1 MVHSL
6 NAQTGADLIPAVK
19 LLPGA
24 NAKVVGSTFVNNV
37 LYVGTADEC
46 GGVPNGVYAIDLT
59 PVAPPPAAAPA
70 PGGPPVLPTAP
81 NLTPASTTVASWQTR
96 GGSVVGFGPALGS
109 DGIVYVATADGDQSA
124 TAFSDAVV
132 ALENRALA
140 MKDYF
145 TPGKTPFTTSPL
157 IFQYKGRDLVVA
169 VNKDGRL
176 YVLDAASLGGSDH
189 KTPLHKSVQY
199 TNGLGDF
206 AAGAL
211 STFEEADG
219 TRWVVVA
226 SAGPVHADAKY
237 PVSNGTVTNGAISA
251 FKVTDASG
259 AVTLQPAWVSRDMT
273 SPVTPTIVNGVV
285 FAIASGE
292 NVQVPAAQRAQRST
306 NAVLYALDAQTG
318 KELWNSG
325 TTITSFVH
333 GVGPAADD
341 SQVYVMTYDGTLY
354 TFGWVVER

>member
-1 MVHSL
+1 M
-6 NAQTGADLIPAVK
+6 
-19 LLPGA
+19 
-24 NAKVVGSTFVNNV
+24 
-37 LYVGTADEC
+37 
-46 GGVPNGVYAIDLT
+46 
-59 PVAPPPAAAPA
+59 
-70 PGGPPVLPTAP
+70 
-81 NLTPASTTVASWQTR
+81 
-96 GGSVVGFGPALGS
+96 
-109 DGIVYVATADGDQSA
+109 ATADGDQSA

-132 ALENRALA
+132 ALENKTLG
-140 MKDYF
+140 MK
-145 TPGKTPFTTSPL
+145 TISSGKTPFTTSPL
-157 IFQYKGRDLVVA
+157 ISFSKGRDLVVA
-169 VNKDGRL
+169 ANKDGRL
-176 YVLDAASLGGSDH
+176 CVLDAASLGGSDH
-189 KTPLHKSVQY
+189 KTPLHKSGRYERV
-199 TNGLGDF
+199 GRF

-237 PVSNGTVTNGAISA
+237 SVSNGTVTNGAISA

-325 TTITSFVH
+325 TTHI
-333 GVGPAADD
+333 
-341 SQVYVMTYDGTLY
+341 
-354 TFGWVVER
+354 VVRRCKLLPQTTARCAS